1 MANSGNMLS
10 IGISGLQASQRNLAT
25 TGHNI
30 SNVNTDGFSRQ
41 SVEQATRS
49 PTSSSNGFIGSG
61 VDVVSIQRV
70 FDQFLSDQVTAR
82 TSSFNQLDTLQQL
95 ASGIDG
101 LLANPDAGLNPVL
114 QKFFNAVQDVSN
126 NPTSIPARQVVIS
139 EAQTLVD
146 RFSSLDNRLEDLRSS
161 VNGQLDAVT
170 TEINTIA
177 SSIAGLNDSITQES
191 GKAGGQPPNDLLDK
205 RDVLINRLAELVGV
219 NTVNGNDGSVNVFIG
234 NGQSLVLGN
243 TATSIGTMRNI
254 FDKSQLDVSLRS
266 GTTEYSISSQITGGK
281 LGGLLAFRDEVINP
295 AQDSMGRIAIGLAA
309 TFNTQHQLGDD
320 INGNPG
326 GLFFNDIVASSPQV
340 LSSSNNNPASGT
352 VGVSI
357 SDTNLM
363 KASEYR
369 LNYDGATFSL
379 QRLSDNT
386 IVDSGFAIGD
396 FPRTVAGDGITLTL
410 SGSAAAGDSFLI
422 RPVRNGGSDI
432 SVAIGSAAEF
442 AAAASGNALG
452 DNSNALALVAMQLKN
467 VMGGSTETYQS
478 AYAKL
483 VSSVGGVTNKAKI
496 NANAQSTLLNKAVE
510 EQQNVSGVNLDEEAA
525 NLVKFQQAYQ
535 ASAQLV
541 RIANEV
547 FQTLIN
553 ATSR

>member
-1 MANSGNMLS
+1 MANMLS

-49 PTSSSNGFIGSG
+49 PTSSGNGFIGSG

-146 RFSSLDNRLEDLRSS
+146 RFSSLDNRLEDLRNS

>member
-1 MANSGNMLS
+1 MANMLS

-146 RFSSLDNRLEDLRSS
+146 RFSSLDNRLEDLRNS

-320 INGNPG
+320 INVNPG

-340 LSSSNNNPASGT
+340 LSSWNNNPASGT